1 MTQISAAIITLNE
14 ERNIAE
20 CILSLRDVVDEIV
33 VLDSGSSDKTREIA
47 ESLGAK
53 VFIQKYLGDGFQK
66 NLAINKSTNNW
77 VISLDA
83 DERASEQLRNFLRE
97 RKFNTGFAYSFRRK
111 NHVSERWIKY
121 GDAYPDR
128 LVRLFEK
135 SISQYTAV
143 IEHAA
148 VCASSVVER
157 NEDILHYGTPSISD
171 MYEKSIKFAKRSA
184 KKLLISNAKAK
195 NPLISGSWLFF
206 RLYVL
211 KLGFMGGR
219 DSFHHCLS
227 AGLRS
232 FYKYS
237 FLNEY
242 LSDPKVKRSIDTEK
256 IW

>member
-1 MTQISAAIITLNE
+1 MTQVSAAIITLNE

-33 VLDSGSSDKTREIA
+33 VLDSGSTDTTREIA

-53 VFIQKYLGDGFQK
+53 VFTQKYLGDGFQK

-97 RKFNTGFAYSFRRK
+97 RKFSAGFAYSFRRR
-111 NHVSERWIKY
+111 NHVSERWIRY

-135 SISQYTAV
+135 SISQYTNV

-148 VCASSVVER
+148 VCAASVVDR

-184 KKLLISNAKAK
+184 KKLLIANAKAK
-195 NPLISGSWLFF
+195 NPLISGGWLFF
-206 RLYVL
+206 RLYIL
-211 KLGFMGGR
+211 KLGFLGGR
-219 DSFHHCLS
+219 DSFHHCFS

-237 FLNEY
+237 FLHEY
-242 LSDPKVKRSIDTEK
+242 LNDSKVSKSLDSK
-256 IW
+256 NIW